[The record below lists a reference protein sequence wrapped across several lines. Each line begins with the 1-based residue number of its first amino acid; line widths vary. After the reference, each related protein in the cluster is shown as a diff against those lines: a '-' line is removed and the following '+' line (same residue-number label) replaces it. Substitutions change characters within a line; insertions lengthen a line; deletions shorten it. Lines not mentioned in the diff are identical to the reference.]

1 MIEGGVVEF
10 TAQGQRKHP
19 EAPTIKVDTTNI
31 LFIVGGAFVGIE
43 KLIAKRLKT
52 DDSGIGFGAKVQTKD
67 AKPVFNELIHKVRPE
82 DLIKFGIIPEIVG
95 RLPVI
100 CTLEELT
107 EEDLLKILTEPK
119 NAPVRQYQE
128 LLAMDNVKLEFEHDA
143 LLSVAKKAIER
154 KTGARSLRG
163 ILEDVMLDI
172 MYEIPKTNEPRKI
185 IITKDCI
192 DNHSAPQIISL
203 SEN

>member
-1 MIEGGVVEF
+1 M
-10 TAQGQRKHP
+10 
-19 EAPTIKVDTTNI
+19 
-31 LFIVGGAFVGIE
+31 
-43 KLIAKRLKT
+43 
-52 DDSGIGFGAKVQTKD
+52 
-67 AKPVFNELIHKVRPE
+67 
-82 DLIKFGIIPEIVG
+82 IKFGIIPEIIG

-107 EEDLLKILTEPK
+107 EDDLLKILTEPK

-128 LLAMDNVKLEFEHDA
+128 LLAMDKVKLEFEHDA
-143 LLSVAKKAIER
+143 LLAVAKKAIER

-172 MYEIPKTNEPRKI
+172 MYEIPQSDEPRKV

-192 DNHSAPQIISL
+192 ENHTQPKIEPISTDDTQTK
-203 SEN
+203 SE

>member
-1 MIEGGVVEF
+1 
-10 TAQGQRKHP
+10 
-19 EAPTIKVDTTNI
+19 
-31 LFIVGGAFVGIE
+31 
-43 KLIAKRLKT
+43 
-52 DDSGIGFGAKVQTKD
+52 
-67 AKPVFNELIHKVRPE
+67 
-82 DLIKFGIIPEIVG
+82 
-95 RLPVI
+95 
-100 CTLEELT
+100 
-107 EEDLLKILTEPK
+107 
-119 NAPVRQYQE
+119 
-128 LLAMDNVKLEFEHDA
+128 MDNVKLEFEHDA

-192 DNHSAPQIISL
+192 DNHSAPQIIPL